1 MAGAPS
7 PDRPK
12 PMEAFFLAASFM
24 AVLIALV
31 IIRFAIIAMIDCCF
45 GEEYLLRQA
54 AEFCRKVCPWWH
66 RRTVPA
72 ELVSDADNTPSPRTV
87 ELANRRKAAE
97 AGLAK
102 TQKLL
107 VNQLLPSRTLRKRDL
122 EEIHGGELSTRHV
135 LGKPD
140 EISCGHSIASNE
152 SAGHQSSDV
161 EAASMPITSAALC
174 EEEHSSSVCHH
185 DESSSGSHSGTAA
198 VTNLCSPTAAAAS
211 CSICLQELRVGQ
223 SVCRSREC
231 GHWFHA
237 DCLRQ
242 WVVRR
247 EGQEPTNH
255 NRADATTTAV
265 SVNII
270 GSNHCPNC
278 RSSIV
283 PQQALDDILG
293 VLRRHE
299 LSQRE

>member
-1 MAGAPS
+1 MNMATGGGPS
-7 PDRPK
+7 PDRPNS
-12 PMEAFFLAASFM
+12 MEAFFLAASFV

-31 IIRFAIIAMIDCCF
+31 VVRFAIIAMIDCCF
-45 GEEYLLRQA
+45 GEEYLLRQT

-72 ELVSDADNTPSPRTV
+72 ELASDNNTPSPADV
-87 ELANRRKAAE
+87 EISNRRKAAE

-102 TQKLL
+102 TQRLL

-122 EEIHGGELSTRHV
+122 EEIHGGETPGQIVR
-135 LGKPD
+135 KPD
-140 EISCGHSIASNE
+140 EINGCGHSIASNE
-152 SAGHQSSDV
+152 SAGHQEISISSDV
-161 EAASMPITSAALC
+161 EASISTNNLC
-174 EEEHSSSVCHH
+174 DEERSGGHH
-185 DESSSGSHSGTAA
+185 DELFSGSHPGTA
-198 VTNLCSPTAAAAS
+198 TNTVAS

-223 SVCRSREC
+223 SACRSREC

-247 EGQEPTNH
+247 EGQPQPTNH
-255 NRADATTTAV
+255 EATLSPTL
-265 SVNII
+265 SVNIT

-283 PQQALDDILG
+283 PQHALDDILG